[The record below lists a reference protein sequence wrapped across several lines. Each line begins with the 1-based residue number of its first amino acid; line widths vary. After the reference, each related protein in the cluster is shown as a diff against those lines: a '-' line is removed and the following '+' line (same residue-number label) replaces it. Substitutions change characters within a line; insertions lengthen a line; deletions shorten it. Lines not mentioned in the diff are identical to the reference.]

1 VPSWKS
7 GPNSLPDEMEIVLN
21 GIKMG
26 LVLAVL
32 VGPVFFTIMQT
43 SVERGFWSGVLVSL
57 GVSVSDILFV
67 TICYFG
73 LVQFIHDPEF
83 KEYLAYVGA
92 VILMLF
98 GLYHAVIK
106 SRRPL
111 RTLDAA
117 NEKSWYRYF
126 FKGFVINALS
136 PMVPVFWI
144 GAISVA
150 SLDFGYTQG
159 YEFLFF
165 FCVVLITVL
174 ATDLIKAYLADKL
187 RRLVTQRL
195 MMILNI
201 VVGICLFAFG
211 IRLWLMAETFL
222 QS

>member
-1 VPSWKS
+1 M
-7 GPNSLPDEMEIVLN
+7 DIIFN

-32 VGPVFFTIMQT
+32 VGPVFFTILQT

-57 GVSVSDILFV
+57 GVSLSDIV
-67 TICYFG
+67 YVAICYFG
-73 LVQFIHDPEF
+73 LVQFIHDSAF
-83 KEYLAYVGA
+83 KMYLAYVGGG
-92 VILMLF
+92 ILILF
-98 GLYHAVIK
+98 GLYHLLVK

-111 RTLDAA
+111 HRLQAA
-117 NEKSWYRYF
+117 NEKKMYRYF
-126 FKGFVINALS
+126 VKGFIINALS

-150 SLDFGYTQG
+150 SLDFGYARG

-165 FCVVLITVL
+165 FSMVLATVL
-174 ATDLIKAYLADKL
+174 ATDLLKAYLADKL

-201 VVGICLFAFG
+201 VVGLCLFAFG
-211 IRLWLMAETFL
+211 VKLWLVAETFL

>member
-1 VPSWKS
+1 
-7 GPNSLPDEMEIVLN
+7 
-21 GIKMG
+21 MG

-32 VGPVFFTIMQT
+32 IGPVFFTIIQT

-67 TICYFG
+67 AVCYFG
-73 LVQFIHDPEF
+73 LVQFIHNPEF
-83 KEYLAYVGA
+83 KEYLAYAGG
-92 VILMLF
+92 VILVLF

-117 NEKSWYRYF
+117 NEKSGYRYF

-211 IRLWLMAETFL
+211 VRLWLMAETFL

>member
-1 VPSWKS
+1 
-7 GPNSLPDEMEIVLN
+7 LPDEMEIVLN

-83 KEYLAYVGA
+83 KEYLAYTGA
-92 VILMLF
+92 VILILF

>member
-1 VPSWKS
+1 M
-7 GPNSLPDEMEIVLN
+7 PDSMEIVLN

-32 VGPVFFTIMQT
+32 IGPVFFTIIQT

-67 TICYFG
+67 AVCYFG
-73 LVQFIHDPEF
+73 LVQFIHNPEF
-83 KEYLAYVGA
+83 KEYLAYAGG
-92 VILMLF
+92 VILVLF

-117 NEKSWYRYF
+117 NEKSGYRYF

-211 IRLWLMAETFL
+211 VRLWLMAETFL

>member
-1 VPSWKS
+1 
-7 GPNSLPDEMEIVLN
+7 MEIVLN

-83 KEYLAYVGA
+83 KEYLAYTGA
-92 VILMLF
+92 VILILF

>member
-1 VPSWKS
+1 M
-7 GPNSLPDEMEIVLN
+7 DIVFN
-21 GIKMG
+21 GLKLG

-32 VGPVFFTIMQT
+32 VGPVFFTILQT

-57 GVSVSDILFV
+57 GVSVSDMIYV
-67 TICYFG
+67 AICYFG
-73 LVQFIHDPEF
+73 LVQFIHDPSF
-83 KEYLAYVGA
+83 KMYLAYVGGG
-92 VILMLF
+92 ILVLF
-98 GLYHAVIK
+98 GLYHLLVK

-111 RTLDAA
+111 RPFGAA
-117 NEKSWYRYF
+117 NERKTYRYI

-150 SLDFGYTQG
+150 SLDFGYTRG

-165 FCVVLITVL
+165 FAVVLATVL
-174 ATDLIKAYLADKL
+174 ATDLLKAYLADKL
-187 RRLVTQRL
+187 RRLVTKRL

-201 VVGICLFAFG
+201 VVGVCLFGFG
-211 IRLWLMAETFL
+211 IKLWLMAETFL

>member
-1 VPSWKS
+1 
-7 GPNSLPDEMEIVLN
+7 MEILLN
-21 GIKMG
+21 GLKMG

-32 VGPVFFTIMQT
+32 IGPVFFTIIQT

-57 GVSVSDILFV
+57 GVSVSDILYV
-67 TICYFG
+67 GVCYFG

-83 KEYLAYVGA
+83 KVYLAYAGGA
-92 VILMLF
+92 ILVLF
-98 GLYHAVIK
+98 GLYHAIVK

-117 NEKSWYRYF
+117 NERSGYRYF
-126 FKGFVINALS
+126 IKGFVINALS

-159 YEFLFF
+159 FEFLFF
-165 FCVVLITVL
+165 FCVVLATVL

-211 IRLWLMAETFL
+211 IKLWLMADTFL

>member
-1 VPSWKS
+1 
-7 GPNSLPDEMEIVLN
+7 MEIVLN

>member
-1 VPSWKS
+1 M
-7 GPNSLPDEMEIVLN
+7 PDEMEIVLN

-83 KEYLAYVGA
+83 KEYLAYTGA
-92 VILMLF
+92 VILILF

>member
-1 VPSWKS
+1 MDI
-7 GPNSLPDEMEIVLN
+7 LLN
-21 GIKMG
+21 GLKMG

-32 VGPVFFTIMQT
+32 VGPVFFTIIQT

-67 TICYFG
+67 AVCYFG

-83 KEYLAYVGA
+83 KVYLAYAGGA
-92 VILMLF
+92 ILVLF
-98 GLYHAVIK
+98 GLYHALIK

-111 RTLDAA
+111 RALNAA
-117 NEKSWYRYF
+117 NEKSGYRYF
-126 FKGFVINALS
+126 FKGFLINALS

-159 YEFLFF
+159 YEFLLFF
-165 FCVVLITVL
+165 GIVLATVL

-211 IRLWLMAETFL
+211 VKLWLMADTFL

>member
-1 VPSWKS
+1 M
-7 GPNSLPDEMEIVLN
+7 PDEMEIVLN

>member
-1 VPSWKS
+1 MPSWKS

-83 KEYLAYVGA
+83 KEYLAYTGA
-92 VILMLF
+92 VILILF

>member
-1 VPSWKS
+1 MPSWKS

>member
-1 VPSWKS
+1 M
-7 GPNSLPDEMEIVLN
+7 PDEMEIVLN

-98 GLYHAVIK
+98 G
-106 SRRPL
+106 
-111 RTLDAA
+111 
-117 NEKSWYRYF
+117 YR
-126 FKGFVINALS
+126 NHEA
-136 PMVPVFWI
+136 
-144 GAISVA
+144 
-150 SLDFGYTQG
+150 
-159 YEFLFF
+159 
-165 FCVVLITVL
+165 
-174 ATDLIKAYLADKL
+174 
-187 RRLVTQRL
+187 
-195 MMILNI
+195 
-201 VVGICLFAFG
+201 
-211 IRLWLMAETFL
+211 
-222 QS
+222 

>member
-1 VPSWKS
+1 
-7 GPNSLPDEMEIVLN
+7 MEIVLN

-222 QS
+222 QSCSRFA

>member
-1 VPSWKS
+1 
-7 GPNSLPDEMEIVLN
+7 MEILLN
-21 GIKMG
+21 GLKMG

-32 VGPVFFTIMQT
+32 VGPVFFTILQT

-57 GVSVSDILFV
+57 GVSLSDIVYVAL
-67 TICYFG
+67 CYFG

-83 KEYLAYVGA
+83 KVYLAYVGGG
-92 VILMLF
+92 ILVLF
-98 GLYHAVIK
+98 GLYHALIK

-111 RTLDAA
+111 QTQSAA
-117 NEKSWYRYF
+117 NEGKNYRYF

-144 GAISVA
+144 GAISIA

-159 YEFLFF
+159 YEFLLF
-165 FCVVLITVL
+165 FCMVLATVL
-174 ATDLIKAYLADKL
+174 ATDLLKAYLADKL

-201 VVGICLFAFG
+201 AVGICLLAFG
-211 IRLWLMAETFL
+211 IKLWLMAETFL

>member
-1 VPSWKS
+1 
-7 GPNSLPDEMEIVLN
+7 MEILLN
-21 GIKMG
+21 GLKMG

-32 VGPVFFTIMQT
+32 VGPVFFTIIQT
-43 SVERGFWSGVLVSL
+43 SVERGFWSGVLVSF

-67 TICYFG
+67 AVCYFG

-83 KEYLAYVGA
+83 KVYLAYAGGA
-92 VILMLF
+92 ILVLF
-98 GLYHAVIK
+98 GLYHALIK

-111 RTLDAA
+111 RALNAA
-117 NEKSWYRYF
+117 NEKSGYRYF

-159 YEFLFF
+159 YEFLLF
-165 FCVVLITVL
+165 FCIVLATVL

-201 VVGICLFAFG
+201 VVGICLFSFG
-211 IRLWLMAETFL
+211 IKLWLMADTFL

>member
-1 VPSWKS
+1 
-7 GPNSLPDEMEIVLN
+7 MEIVLN

-57 GVSVSDILFV
+57 VVSVSDILFV